1 MIFTAI
7 PLSAIGGIFALWLRG
22 MPFSISAGVGF
33 IALFGV
39 SVLNGIVL
47 IAYFNQLKKEGVTD
61 IYERIKEG
69 TKVRLRPVILT
80 ASVASLGFLP
90 MALSSSAGAE
100 VQKPLATVVI
110 GGLLT
115 ATILT
120 LIILPILYYYFEKGF
135 MKTKKTAV
143 ISILVLAFFSGSMNA
158 QETPKKLSLKEAL
171 EFATKNNLTIQSSEL
186 ENKMYSELTGSA
198 YDLPKTEIIGQFGQI
213 NTNAQDKNFSISQS
227 FSPFQYGAKKK
238 LLVENSNLSQLKT
251 GVTKQEIAFNIRQS
265 WNALLYYSEL
275 NKMLQKQNN
284 LMQKFVRSASLRFQ
298 TGETNSLEKT
308 TAEAKQQELEQKIK
322 HNEAMI
328 WVEKSKIKTF
338 LNRQENFAS
347 SDTSFVALPTLGIL
361 DSTLVKENPNV
372 KLASQQV
379 NVAEANRK
387 VEKSTLMPDISAG
400 YFIQSLRGNQEV
412 NGQTVYYDGTPRFQ
426 GFSVVI
432 SLPIFAGST
441 MSKIQASKTNIE
453 IQQKNADYLKL
464 ELSNHYQQQIQQ
476 LNTFQ
481 SLVDYYKN
489 TALANAELITK
500 NAGKA
505 YQNGDVSYVEYVQ
518 ALETSLAI
526 RTNYINAIHNFNQT
540 VINLQFL
547 VNQ

>member
-1 MIFTAI
+1 MKKNKIIDNWQLAI
-7 PLSAIGGIFALWLRG
+7 GNWQCAIGNKQSTISKWQSAISDKQFAIGKLQFLKLRFKFLVILADCKLPIFKDCQL
-22 MPFSISAGVGF
+22 P
-33 IALFGV
+33 IAICL
-39 SVLNGIVL
+39 LL
-47 IAYFNQLKKEGVTD
+47 IANCQ
-61 IYERIKEG
+61 
-69 TKVRLRPVILT
+69 
-80 ASVASLGFLP
+80 
-90 MALSSSAGAE
+90 
-100 VQKPLATVVI
+100 
-110 GGLLT
+110 
-115 ATILT
+115 
-120 LIILPILYYYFEKGF
+120 
-135 MKTKKTAV
+135 
-143 ISILVLAFFSGSMNA
+143 FSNA
-158 QETPKKLSLKEAL
+158 QSLSLKEAL
-171 EFATKNNLTIQSSEL
+171 EFANKNNLTIQSSEL
-186 ENKMYSELTGSA
+186 ESKMYSELKGSA
-198 YDLPKTEIIGQFGQI
+198 YELPKTEITGQFGQI

-251 GVTKQEIAFNIRQS
+251 SVTKQEIAFNIRQS

-347 SDTSFVALPTLGIL
+347 SDTSFVALPTFGIL

-372 KLASQQV
+372 KMASQQI

-387 VEKSTLMPDISAG
+387 VEKSTLLPDISAG
-400 YFIQSLRGNQEV
+400 YFIQSLTGNQEV

-426 GFSVVI
+426 GFSVGI

-453 IQQKNADYLKL
+453 MQQKNADYLKL

-518 ALETSLAI
+518 ALETALAI